1 MNQVE
6 VIAICGFEH
15 NGRRMPGDRFRVS
28 ELHAKALKDRGLVSL
43 PDDGEQKGT
52 TAPASTANAVTDKG
66 TARAARGKSGGA
78 AEKSSADPKTPAG
91 NAGAAAD
98 PVLADGQQPMTND
111 KQADQSAGAASSSGT
126 DPAKE

>member
-15 NGRRMPGDRFRVS
+15 NGRRMPGDRFQVS

-43 PDDGEQKGT
+43 PDDDEQKGT
-52 TAPASTANAVTDKG
+52 TAPASTANAVTGKG
-66 TARAARGKSGGA
+66 TPRAARGKSGGA
-78 AEKSSADPKTPAG
+78 LEKPAADTKIPSG
-91 NAGAAAD
+91 NVAAAD
-98 PVLADGQQPMTND
+98 NPVLADRQQPMTND
-111 KQADQSAGAASSSGT
+111 KPADQSAGAASSSGT